1 MACWQSTRRLYVT
14 AVSVSL
20 IIAAGCGY
28 NPERVAQIDESIAV
42 VTGALGILNS
52 AKDIANAGKP
62 ADKPAGAPAET
73 AAAPIAA
80 AATPQPS
87 PSPKKSPAPP
97 VAAKIAP
104 PKAGSPELAA
114 FEECKRVFLAA
125 NRADMLP
132 QCATLLPP
140 VKSAKAP
147 SR

>member
-1 MACWQSTRRLYVT
+1 MACWQSTQRFFI
-14 AVSVSL
+14 VSVSSGL
-20 IIAAGCGY
+20 IVAAGCGY

-62 ADKPAGAPAET
+62 AEKAAVPAEP
-73 AAAPIAA
+73 AAAPV
-80 AATPQPS
+80 AATAAQALPQP
-87 PSPKKSPAPP
+87 KKPPAPP
-97 VAAKIAP
+97 VAAKPAP
-104 PKAGSPELAA
+104 LKAGSPELAA